1 MKRNLQLIL
10 FAGIALAVQSS
21 YAQIIA
27 AWDVQ
32 GTGTSNNTGLAPTSL
47 TSNVSATGGL
57 GRTGVSWVSAGNSFN
72 SNNWNTTNTFNASDD
87 YINFTITPDA
97 GYQVTYTSLDFAMN
111 GSNTAPNQ
119 GRWGY
124 SIGGGTFTTFDFT
137 LTNTAPSS
145 TTTWDFADF
154 TTSLPVEFRFW
165 AYGTTA
171 INGGTSAAGGTV
183 RIANVSGND
192 LVLNGSVAP
201 IPEPSTYAL
210 IALGLG
216 GLILARRWQRS
227 AKA

>member
-32 GTGTSNNTGLAPTSL
+32 GTGTSDNTGLTPTTL
-47 TSNVSATGGL
+47 TSNVSVSGL
-57 GRTGVSWVSAGNSFN
+57 GRTGVTWVNAGNSFN
-72 SNNWNTTNTFNASDD
+72 SNSWNTTNTFNASDD

-97 GYQVTYTSLDFAMN
+97 GYQVTYTSLQFAMN
-111 GSNTAPNQ
+111 GSNTAPSQ

-124 SIGGGTFTTFDFT
+124 SINGGTFTTFDFT
-137 LTNTAPSS
+137 LTNSASS
-145 TTTWDFADF
+145 NTWDFADF

-192 LVLNGSVAP
+192 LVLNGSVAA

-216 GLILARRWQRS
+216 ALYFLRR
-227 AKA
+227 KAFNV